1 NILAD
6 GSGLTGGKGYPL
18 NTGVTAVGGLPN
30 INITG
35 FFAATGSSGIGAGH
49 NRPSSNGPNP
59 FYDFQ
64 DNVSYLRGK
73 HSFKV
78 GGEFAHIEVDTF
90 TEKITYG
97 AGSTSAASGLLKSP
111 VPHHWKTSSPEIQ
124 TEDLSLSATRSAQ

>member
-1 NILAD
+1 
-6 GSGLTGGKGYPL
+6 YPL

-35 FFAATGSSGIGAGH
+35 FLAATGSSGIGAGH

-64 DNVSYLRGK
+64 DNGSYLRGK

-90 TEKITYG
+90 TEDNIRARIDFRCTRTPQTP
-97 AGSTSAASGLLKSP
+97 GSTPLEHRFPGTPDRGFILGADPSRT
-111 VPHHWKTSSPEIQ
+111 VNRSS
-124 TEDLSLSATRSAQ
+124 TA